1 MNVLIDK
8 CAPAEVDTTNLPDPK
23 RAALLSLLPGLG
35 QLYIGE
41 KFRGSLFLAVSLVN
55 LTLFVAMA
63 FPLLLAGALGQIGG
77 VFHLELNPDLMR
89 PLLRGHGAGFVI
101 FVWFMLYASYVLF
114 SVRSAYDHAVRIHKG
129 RKYAPMALGLPEA
142 VSGSYLF
149 HYAFMACCLLV
160 LLFVVAPKPPVEQAT
175 DIELVEPPPPEPA
188 AKPKAAPPK
197 VEPPKTIEPPKPEPP
212 KPVPPPKV
220 TPVAVAVPTD
230 APSPDAV
237 ALAPSAPSTPPTTTS
252 GSGDPGAS
260 SGSGDSSDIDYG
272 AYLANMQRKIKKA
285 WFPPRGNESKTVT
298 LKFKIHKNG
307 EVTDI
312 RLAKGSGI
320 SQVDDAATQAVQSA
334 APFGPLPAGSPDVID
349 IKFTFDYNV
358 FNAGGGGFGS
368 RFRQF

>member
-8 CAPAEVDTTNLPDPK
+8 CAPADVDISSLPDPK

-41 KFRGSLFLAVSLVN
+41 KFRGTLFLLVSVIN
-55 LTLFVAMA
+55 LSLFVAMA
-63 FPLLLAGALGQIGG
+63 FPLFLAAVLSQVGA
-77 VFHLELNPDLMR
+77 VFHLDLNPDLMR
-89 PLLRGHGAGFVI
+89 PLQRGHGAGFVL
-101 FVWFMLYASYVLF
+101 FVWFMLYSSYVLF
-114 SVRSAYDHAVRIHKG
+114 SVRSAYDHTVRIHKG
-129 RKYAPMALGLPEA
+129 RKYSPVGLGLPEA

-149 HYAFMACCLLV
+149 HYAFMACCLLL

-197 VEPPKTIEPPKPEPP
+197 VEPAKVIEPPKPEPP
-212 KPVPPPKV
+212 KPIPPPKV
-220 TPVAVAVPTD
+220 TPVAVAVPSN

-237 ALAPSAPSTPPTTTS
+237 ALAPSAPSSAPTATS

-260 SGSGDSSDIDYG
+260 SGSGDSSDVDYG

-285 WFPPRGNESKTVT
+285 WFPPKGNESKTVT
-298 LKFKIHKNG
+298 LKFKIHKDG
-307 EVTDI
+307 SVTDI

-334 APFGPLPAGSPDVID
+334 SPFGQLPAGSADVID

-358 FNAGGGGFGS
+358 FNAGGS